1 MNATVAALSD
11 HSTDPDAL
19 AEALAAAAPSA
30 GSLDA
35 LAFERLSAE
44 GRVDALVACE
54 KHLRH
59 AHALMVRALSVLDR
73 LQQQERGLRITE
85 SEVSVALCWAPTTAQ
100 QRLSDAGALTRL
112 FPETVNLLGQGT
124 VSWEQARALVQL
136 TGGLEDEAARE
147 VQARV
152 LPRMAGQ
159 TVALT
164 RKALRRAVDKA
175 DPEAAAKRHSHER
188 ARRRLELFPEN
199 DGMATLSL
207 YAPAQ
212 TADAMMATITR
223 LAKRRATG
231 DTRTLDQRRAD
242 IFAGLVLSAAGVRFN
257 GTQDPAIP
265 ALVKVVV
272 NIETLLGLGSEPGE
286 LEGHGPICAEQAR
299 RIAHAQGSRWRFLLT
314 ASDGTL
320 ADASERTYTP
330 RAATRRAVQLK
341 FRTCAFPHC
350 AMPATRCDCDDG
362 AGAARWALTR
372 AATDALAVL
381 SRNRRARRAAPA
393 RHGRPGACD
402 FIGAWPKGLITVL
415 SCRPTGRVPS
425 RMPRTEGRHY
435 PAWQNRQSWSVAW
448 TPTPIATRPL

>member
-1 MNATVAALSD
+1 MNATVATLSD

-19 AEALAAAAPSA
+19 AEALAAATPSA

-73 LQQQERGLRITE
+73 VQQQERGLRITE

-152 LPRMAGQ
+152 LLRMAGQ

-341 FRTCAFPHC
+341 FRTCTFPSC
-350 AMPATRCDCDDG
+350 AMPAERCDLDHG
-362 AGAARWALTR
+362 LAFHKGGLTS
-372 AATDALAVL
+372 TQNLAPL
-381 SRNRRARRAAPA
+381 CRTHHNQKSQ
-393 RHGRPGACD
+393 
-402 FIGAWPKGLITVL
+402 GAWRHDRVGDTILWT
-415 SCRPTGRVPS
+415 STRTGHTYATGPTR
-425 RMPRTEGRHY
+425 Y
-435 PAWQNRQSWSVAW
+435 PAA
-448 TPTPIATRPL
+448 A